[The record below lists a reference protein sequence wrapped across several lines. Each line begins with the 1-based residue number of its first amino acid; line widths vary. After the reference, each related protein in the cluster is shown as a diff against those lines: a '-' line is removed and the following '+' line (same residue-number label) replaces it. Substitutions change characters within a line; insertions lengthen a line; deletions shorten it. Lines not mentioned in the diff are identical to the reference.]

1 LESSD
6 AQLRHFLANFETEK
20 ESFTQSESEMKGRIN
35 QLLAMLREAEDTA
48 MREAVYHERVVS
60 DLEKRLESANN
71 RIEVLESQNVNGS
84 EILFHAL

>member
-1 LESSD
+1 
-6 AQLRHFLANFETEK
+6 
-20 ESFTQSESEMKGRIN
+20 
-35 QLLAMLREAEDTA
+35 

-84 EILFHAL
+84 EILFHAP